1 MTEWSGYFDTPR
13 EHGCR
18 EFVNAGPNA
27 VCTVKSARE
36 GKASQE
42 VLLLRGG

>member
-1 MTEWSGYFDTPR
+1 MAEWSGYFDTPGEDRYGEFR
-13 EHGCR
+13 EGALGAER
-18 EFVNAGPNA
+18 SVQGALQ
-27 VCTVKSARE
+27 